1 VGARHTGFARLD
13 VRIHR
18 GGVKVKISLLG
29 PVGTGKGTQAQ
40 RLSETLNWT
49 RIATGD
55 LVRDQIEADTE
66 LGGKLKR
73 YSDRGEPVPD
83 EDILQLVVPHLQPA
97 GGWILDD
104 CPRTIK
110 QAHMLDEELK
120 NRGIG
125 LDKVIFLEGPSDEE
139 LIQRVSSGR
148 RTSLATGRVSHLE
161 NNPPPDPNEGKDPGP
176 FVQRDD
182 DTEEALRRQL
192 ESWREE
198 AEEIKEHY
206 DEQGILTVVDASQ
219 EVPEITEEII
229 EALGNPPKR

>member
-1 VGARHTGFARLD
+1 
-13 VRIHR
+13 
-18 GGVKVKISLLG
+18 VKISLLG
-29 PVGTGKGTQAQ
+29 PVGSGKGTQAQ
-40 RLSETLNWT
+40 RVSEALNWT

-66 LGGKLKR
+66 LGRTLKR
-73 YSDRGEPVPD
+73 YNDQGEPVPD
-83 EDILQLVVPHLQPA
+83 EDILELILPHLQPA

-110 QAHMLDEELK
+110 QARMLDEELE

-125 LDKVIFLEGPSDEE
+125 LDRVILLEGLSDEE
-139 LIQRVSSGR
+139 LIERVSSGR
-148 RTSLATGRVSHLE
+148 RTSQATGRVYHLE
-161 NNPPPDPNEGKDPGP
+161 NDPPPEPNEGLDPGP

-206 DEQGILTVVDASQ
+206 EEQGILAVVDAGQ
-219 EVPEITEEII
+219 EVPETTEDII
-229 EALGNPPKR
+229 EALGHPPKR